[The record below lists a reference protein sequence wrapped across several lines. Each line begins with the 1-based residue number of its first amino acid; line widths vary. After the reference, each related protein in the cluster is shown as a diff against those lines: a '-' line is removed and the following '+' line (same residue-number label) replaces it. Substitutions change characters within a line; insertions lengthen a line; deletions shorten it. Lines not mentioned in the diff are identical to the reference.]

1 MADSYVQVVGGDV
14 MRFAY
19 RYREYESNLITY
31 LIFRIR
37 KFWLFNLRRIY
48 RLVRRT
54 LSYCRDWVLTLVVF
68 LPLCSLVLFLLYRFG
83 IADSLNECLFEI
95 SSTVMGSIILVLI
108 KGICDREKDRRSRLE
123 RQNRM
128 LMTHLWDY
136 WYHLD
141 SAAMACGYARGAI
154 GLNSD
159 NNISGEHT
167 FTINSELSMSVE
179 SIYDEALKHALKQQ
193 SSSLASYK
201 KDLASFNVVGWR
213 IDTWSYR
220 DIDNVIREIESLM
233 DSTNLRSVATLQ
245 SFHSIIDDINHLP
258 MFINSPCTI

>member
-1 MADSYVQVVGGDV
+1 
-14 MRFAY
+14 
-19 RYREYESNLITY
+19 
-31 LIFRIR
+31 
-37 KFWLFNLRRIY
+37 
-48 RLVRRT
+48 
-54 LSYCRDWVLTLVVF
+54 
-68 LPLCSLVLFLLYRFG
+68 
-83 IADSLNECLFEI
+83 
-95 SSTVMGSIILVLI
+95 MGSIILVLI